1 MGRSVDHR
9 CGGAGSRSLRQ
20 RHPTRSR
27 PVLSA
32 EPRPRSPRSRFQHG
46 RRAPRPEPRSA
57 RPGDL
62 RVPEHPVH
70 RLGPAHAGAVAAQGS
85 DQGDAGVPW
94 CSHGAV
100 HLHRGAGT
108 DRAHGADLPR
118 VRQAGRG
125 GIGKGCV
132 RQQLVRERRGTAGA
146 RPLPARA
153 LRRARAGRNVP
164 PGPRVHRRDPRERPG
179 GLLPPGDRIRFLG
192 PARGR
197 AAGVRLRGE
206 VGVGPTRSA
215 ARDLPMPGTRAGGA
229 VPRDRA
235 HRARGLP
242 RARMP
247 RLVSGRPSGGPVRRA
262 ERPRV
267 EPPAGRPSRSG
278 HELLL
283 PQGGARG
290 RVRLRRADPGSG
302 PYRLA
307 PADGTGADGRRGDPP
322 RGTGPAAGGGG
333 RVKVVILFDPGA
345 EDWTPED
352 IRGVMK
358 AVDEIG
364 AIFASMGHEI
374 RKVGVRHDM
383 RWFQVARRADL
394 VFNLCE
400 GVHGK
405 SEWEEH
411 VVGTLEFAGIPIPRW
426 TVAQG
431 KIEDDFPLPAIVKPA
446 AEDASAGLDRGSVVS
461 DRKSL
466 RARLAAMTEQ
476 FDEVL
481 VQEYIGGREFNVG
494 FVGNRVLPIAEIDF
508 SRMPEGA
515 WPILTYA
522 GKWEVGSLDDLG
534 SVPLCPASLPQ
545 KLADRVIRIAELA
558 WRTTQGKG
566 YGRVDLR
573 VDDQGRPWVLEVNP
587 NPDLNDD
594 AGLSRMAKVA
604 GWDYAELVRRIAEV
618 ALREAQGA
626 KAARELLAP
635 SRRLRATRTA

>member
-1 MGRSVDHR
+1 
-9 CGGAGSRSLRQ
+9 
-20 RHPTRSR
+20 
-27 PVLSA
+27 
-32 EPRPRSPRSRFQHG
+32 
-46 RRAPRPEPRSA
+46 
-57 RPGDL
+57 
-62 RVPEHPVH
+62 
-70 RLGPAHAGAVAAQGS
+70 
-85 DQGDAGVPW
+85 
-94 CSHGAV
+94 
-100 HLHRGAGT
+100 
-108 DRAHGADLPR
+108 
-118 VRQAGRG
+118 
-125 GIGKGCV
+125 
-132 RQQLVRERRGTAGA
+132 
-146 RPLPARA
+146 
-153 LRRARAGRNVP
+153 
-164 PGPRVHRRDPRERPG
+164 
-179 GLLPPGDRIRFLG
+179 
-192 PARGR
+192 
-197 AAGVRLRGE
+197 
-206 VGVGPTRSA
+206 
-215 ARDLPMPGTRAGGA
+215 
-229 VPRDRA
+229 
-235 HRARGLP
+235 
-242 RARMP
+242 
-247 RLVSGRPSGGPVRRA
+247 
-262 ERPRV
+262 
-267 EPPAGRPSRSG
+267 
-278 HELLL
+278 
-283 PQGGARG
+283 
-290 RVRLRRADPGSG
+290 
-302 PYRLA
+302 
-307 PADGTGADGRRGDPP
+307 
-322 RGTGPAAGGGG
+322 
-333 RVKVVILFDPGA
+333 VKIAILFDPGA

-358 AVDEIG
+358 AVDEIA
-364 AIFASMGHEI
+364 AIFAAMGHAI
-374 RKVGVRHDM
+374 RKVPVRHDM

-411 VVGTLEFAGIPIPRW
+411 VVGTLEFAGIPITGASLWTLAACRRKPVANALLQQAGIPIPRW

-446 AEDASAGLDRGSVVS
+446 SEDASAGLDRGSVVS

-494 FVGNRVLPIAEIDF
+494 FVGSRVLPAAEIDF

-522 GKWEVGSLDDLG
+522 GKWEIGSADDLG
-534 SVPLCPASLPQ
+534 SVPQCPAAIPQ
-545 KLADRVIRIAELA
+545 KLADRLVRVADLA
-558 WRTTQGKG
+558 WRTMQGKG

-635 SRRLRATRTA
+635 SRRSRATRTA